1 MSTPNWKM
9 PVTPS
14 FCSRVR
20 TPLER
25 RATYMPPLPSGAS
38 ASSPGA
44 ESMSLPSSV
53 KHGHVP
59 WLKKITWSLG
69 SPKLSCLVM
78 DRARG
83 RARDRFKVRVRVRGE
98 GEG

>member
-25 RATYMPPLPSGAS
+25 SATYMPPLPSGAS